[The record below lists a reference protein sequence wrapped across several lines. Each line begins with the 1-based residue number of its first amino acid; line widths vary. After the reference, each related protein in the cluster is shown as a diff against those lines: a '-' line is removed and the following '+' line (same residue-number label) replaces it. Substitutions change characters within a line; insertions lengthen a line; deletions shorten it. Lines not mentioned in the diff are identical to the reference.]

1 MHGYEPAASGNSID
15 WTPAV
20 SRLVDLLREE
30 PRLAVSA
37 GMEERVAV
45 RLLFGMLPTL
55 TPLIRDGLREASGRS
70 SPGPVTSRSTGDD
83 RFSTTV

>member
-1 MHGYEPAASGNSID
+1 MHGQHAAGTGNSID

-55 TPLIRDGLREASGRS
+55 TPLIRDGLREASRRS
-70 SPGPVTSRSTGDD
+70 NSGLVTSRSTGDD